1 MSASPT
7 FTRPVGHLSASLDS
21 KVVLPGD
28 ERFDEA
34 RRAWNLAI
42 DQRPA
47 AVIFPESATAVAAV
61 LGYARRSRTRWRPGP
76 PGRCTSTSPKPNT
89 PRRRSGASRPT
100 SGYAG
105 SRRTSTAMTSSG
117 PTTRSRPFADRRA
130 LSLTPDHAFCE
141 VGLVLG
147 SGAAAAMDVRPDCSC
162 ARGHIRGFCRGTVAG
177 PAPPGG
183 GVSR

>member
-141 VGLVLG
+141 GLGLFGERG
-147 SGAAAAMDVRPDCSC
+147 SGRDGCRAGLFLRP
-162 ARGHIRGFCRGTVAG
+162 GHIRGFCRGTVAG